1 MDAKNSESSTDL
13 DARTLRFERLLNA
26 PREKVWRAWTDP
38 AHVGNWWGPDGFTT
52 TTREIDVRTGGHWRF
67 VMHGPDGRDYLNLIR
82 FIEVAKPERLVYTH
96 AGEGDTADISFHTS
110 IEFIEQQGQT
120 RLTMKMVFPDVTAL
134 KRVLEEH
141 GAEEGANQHLGRLA
155 LYLETLA

>member
-1 MDAKNSESSTDL
+1 MDAKNSESPADL
-13 DARTLRFERLLNA
+13 DARTLRFERVFNA
-26 PREKVWRAWTDP
+26 PREKVWQAWTDP

-52 TTREIDVRTGGHWRF
+52 TTREIDVRSGGHWRF

-82 FIEVAKPERLVYTH
+82 FIEVAKPKRLVYAH
-96 AGEGDTADISFHTS
+96 AGEGDTADISFQTS
-110 IEFIEQQGQT
+110 IEFIEQQGKT
-120 RLTMKMVFPDVTAL
+120 RLTMKMVFPDIAVL